1 VAIRQRSRSARLL
14 VVSLVAASLAIIT
27 VDYRAGEQ
35 GPLAAAGRATSSALA
50 PMQRAVSNVVQPIS
64 NFFSSLAELPSLS
77 RRNGELQSQVDDLKT
92 AQQENQELV
101 QRIESLEQLLGLQ
114 AVTSHTVAA
123 RVIASGVS
131 NFEWSITI
139 DRGSDDGIQVDM
151 PVVTGASDGPRLVG
165 RVVGVTPISSVVQL
179 IIDRDFAVAGK
190 LSTSQ
195 EAGLV
200 MGRGEDDLRM
210 GHLRPGIEVSATQP
224 ESVFT
229 LGYEVNGQRGLYP
242 PDILIGTVSR
252 AFSEPDSVES
262 SVTIRPAVDFS
273 TLQYVLV
280 IARDPDRPGAA
291 P

>member
-1 VAIRQRSRSARLL
+1 LL

-27 VDYRAGEQ
+27 VDYRAGDQ

-50 PMQRAVSNVVQPIS
+50 PMQRAVSNIVQPVS
-64 NFFSSLAELPSLS
+64 NFFSSLAKLPSLS
-77 RRNGELQSQVDDLKT
+77 RRNEELQRQVDDLKT
-92 AQQENQELV
+92 AQQENQELSR
-101 QRIESLEQLLGLQ
+101 RIESVEQLLGLQ
-114 AVTSHTVAA
+114 AITSHTIAA

-139 DRGSDDGIQVDM
+139 DRGSDDHIQVDM

-165 RVVGVTPISSVVQL
+165 RVIRVTPSSSIVQL

-200 MGRGEDDLRM
+200 MGRGEEDLRM
-210 GHLRPGIEVSATQP
+210 GHLRPGIDVSQTDP

-242 PDILIGTVSR
+242 PGILIGTVSR

-280 IARDPDRPGAA
+280 IARNLARPGEV

>member
-27 VDYRAGEQ
+27 VDYRAGNQ
-35 GPLAAAGRATSSALA
+35 GPLAAAGRATNSALA
-50 PMQRAVSNVVQPIS
+50 PLQQAVSNVVQPVS
-64 NFFSSLAELPSLS
+64 NFFSSLAKLPSLS
-77 RRNGELQSQVDDLKT
+77 RHNGELQRQVDDLKT
-92 AQQENQELV
+92 AQQENQELSR
-101 QRIESLEQLLGLQ
+101 RIESLEQLLGLQ
-114 AVTSHTVAA
+114 SITSHTIAA
-123 RVIASGVS
+123 RVIGSGVS

-139 DRGSDDGIQVDM
+139 DRGSENGIEVDM

-165 RVVGVTPISSVVQL
+165 RVIRVTPISSVVQL

-200 MGRGEDDLRM
+200 MGRGENDLRM
-210 GHLRPGIEVSATQP
+210 GHLRPGIQVSETEP

-242 PDILIGTVSR
+242 PGILIGTVSR

-280 IARDPDRPGAA
+280 IARDRTRPGGT

>member
-27 VDYRAGEQ
+27 VDYRAGEE

-50 PMQRAVSNVVQPIS
+50 PMQRAVSNVVQPVS
-64 NFFSSLAELPSLS
+64 NFFSSLAKLPSLS
-77 RRNGELQSQVDDLKT
+77 RHNGELQRQVDDLKT
-92 AQQENQELV
+92 AQQENQELSR
-101 QRIESLEQLLGLQ
+101 RIESLEQLLGLQ
-114 AVTSHTVAA
+114 SVTSHTIAA

-139 DRGSDDGIQVDM
+139 DRGSVDGIQEDM

-165 RVVGVTPISSVVQL
+165 RVIRVTPISSVVQL

-200 MGRGEDDLRM
+200 MGRGENDLRM
-210 GHLRPGIEVSATQP
+210 GHLRPGIQVSETEP

-242 PDILIGTVSR
+242 PGILIGTVSR

-280 IARDPDRPGAA
+280 IARDRTRPGGT

>member
-1 VAIRQRSRSARLL
+1 LL

-27 VDYRAGEQ
+27 VDYRAGEE

-50 PMQRAVSNVVQPIS
+50 PMQQAVSNVVQPVS
-64 NFFSSLAELPSLS
+64 NFFSSLAKLPSLS
-77 RRNGELQSQVDDLKT
+77 RHNGELQRQVDDLKT
-92 AQQENQELV
+92 AQQENQELSR
-101 QRIESLEQLLGLQ
+101 RIESLEQLLGLQ
-114 AVTSHTVAA
+114 SVTSHTIAA

-139 DRGSDDGIQVDM
+139 DRGSVDGIQEDM

-165 RVVGVTPISSVVQL
+165 RVIRVTPISSVVQL

-200 MGRGEDDLRM
+200 MGRGENDLRM
-210 GHLRPGIEVSATQP
+210 GHLRPGIQVSETEP

-242 PDILIGTVSR
+242 PGILIGTVSR

-280 IARDPDRPGAA
+280 IARDRTRPGGT